1 MFCLKGRFFLGG
13 GDIRE
18 PRRDTLSR
26 AYPATMESNKR
37 ARTTEA
43 EALPMIKSNREM
55 IQSLRDQMAKRETE
69 LATLRAELRR
79 ALSETREG
87 VLQSTIASLRDGAI
101 TVFEA
106 IAEQLPD
113 VFAAEILSKLDLA
126 DTLNLAQVSKRYN
139 DAVWN
144 VAGVRSLEAKIEA
157 RLQSVGIVGCSNPM
171 IWAAKHGNL
180 PAIRAILQSGMD
192 VNTWTYGS
200 WKRTAL
206 FVAAEHD
213 QVDAVKLL
221 HEAGADPNI
230 QREGR
235 TALNWHVSV
244 LRDEGNNPLLVR
256 ALIQARADVK
266 IPDST
271 LNTPLHFTESEACA
285 LMLIDAGADINA
297 VNMYGQSPLRCA
309 IRFERPAVERLLR
322 RFNARDI
329 GP

>member
-1 MFCLKGRFFLGG
+1 MFEGALLSSEVETRG
-13 GDIRE
+13 

-37 ARTTEA
+37 ARTTEG
-43 EALPMIKSNREM
+43 EAPAPKEM
-55 IQSLRDQMAKRETE
+55 IQSLRDQMAKRKAE

-87 VLQSTIASLRDGAI
+87 DLQSTIANLRGGAI
-101 TVFEA
+101 TVFEV

-113 VFAAEILSKLDLA
+113 VFYGELMAKMDIK
-126 DTLNLAQVSKRYN
+126 DTLSLAQVSKRYN

-144 VAGVRSLEAKIEA
+144 VAGVRSLEAKIKA
-157 RLQSVGIVGCSNPM
+157 RLHSVGIVGCSNPM

-192 VNTWTYGS
+192 VNSWTYGS

-206 FVAAEHD
+206 HVAAEYD

-221 HEAGADPNI
+221 LEAGADPNI
-230 QREGR
+230 QREGC
-235 TALNWHVSV
+235 TALNLHLASV
-244 LRDEGNNPLLVR
+244 RHEQNPLLVR
-256 ALIQARADVK
+256 ALIQAGADVK
-266 IPDST
+266 IRDST
-271 LNTPLHFTESEACA
+271 LDTPLHFTNSEACA
-285 LMLIDAGADINA
+285 LMLIDAGADIDAIN
-297 VNMYGQSPLRCA
+297 GHGRSPLRTA
-309 IRFERPAVERLLR
+309 ICFQQSAVERLLR
-322 RFNARDI
+322 GFKAREMW